1 MTAPFVSELRVTD
14 DVIVVR
20 GGDGAVLRLRVQAAD
35 LWDALRVDAPES
47 ASVASVKAAA
57 FQAFYPG
64 GAATSEFIVKLRGF
78 EILDENATLAASGV
92 KDGSTL
98 LIAWRKRRPVR

>member
-20 GGDGAVLRLRVQAAD
+20 DGDGAVLRLRVQAAD
-35 LWDALRVDAPES
+35 LWDTLRVDAPES

-57 FQAFYPG
+57 LQAFYPN
-64 GAATSEFIVKLRGF
+64 GAAASDFVVKLRGF